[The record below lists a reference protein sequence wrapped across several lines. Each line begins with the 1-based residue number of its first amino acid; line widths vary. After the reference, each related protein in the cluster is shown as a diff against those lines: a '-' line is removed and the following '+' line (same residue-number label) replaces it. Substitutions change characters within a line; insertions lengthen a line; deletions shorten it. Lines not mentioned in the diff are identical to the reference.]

1 MLEIQLL
8 RAQPDF
14 VKERLLH
21 KNFADIALVDKI
33 LATDE
38 ARRSIQIKLDDIRS
52 RENALA
58 KEIGGL
64 FKEGKKDEAEAK
76 KQESI
81 ALKDESAQLTLQFA
95 ALEKEQ
101 NDLLVIL
108 PNLPSATVPAGKVAE
123 DNEVVKQVGDIPTLF
138 EGALP
143 HWELAKKYDLF
154 DLELGAK
161 ITGAGFPVF
170 KGKGAK
176 LQRALISFFLDKA
189 TEAGYL
195 EVSPPLMVN
204 EASAF
209 ATGQLPDKEGQMYHA
224 TVDNLF
230 LIPTAEVP
238 VTNIVRDEIFEQK
251 QLPIKMTAYSP
262 CFRREAGSYGKD
274 VRGLNRV
281 HQFDKV
287 EIVQVQLPEKSYDT
301 LNEMC
306 AHVEGLLQALEL
318 PYRIL
323 RLCAGDMS
331 FASALTFDFEV
342 YSTAQQRWLE
352 VSSVS
357 NFETFQT
364 TRLKTRYRDE
374 NKKLQL
380 CHTLNGSALA
390 LPRILAGILENHQT
404 PEGIKI
410 PKALQPY
417 FGAEVLS

>member
-21 KNFADIALVDKI
+21 KNFADVALVDKI

-38 ARRSIQIKLDDIRS
+38 SRRTIQIKLDDIRS

-64 FKEGKKDEAEAK
+64 FKEGKKDEAETK
-76 KQESI
+76 KQESV
-81 ALKDESAQLTLQFA
+81 ALKDESALLTLQFA

-101 NDLLVIL
+101 NDLLVVL

-154 DLELGAK
+154 DLELGVK

-238 VTNIVRDEIFEQK
+238 VTNIVRDEIFDLK
-251 QLPIKMTAYSP
+251 QLPIKMTAFSP

-287 EIVQVQLPEKSYDT
+287 EIVQVQHPDKSYEA

-342 YSTAQQRWLE
+342 YSTAQERWLE

-404 PEGIKI
+404 PDGIKI

-417 FGAEVLS
+417 FGAEMLS